1 MDLARGVD
9 FVYIEQQDFMIKAWK
24 ELMAFLPGVWQH
36 RWWGLW
42 TALIVGVGGVGLT
55 LLMPDR
61 YEATARVQLD
71 TQTILKP
78 LLSGL
83 AVQPNTDQQVQMMA
97 RTLVSRPNVE
107 RVVEMTGLDQGLD
120 EIKRDRL
127 ILDMLKKIQFRP
139 SGGSNFYAVAYR
151 DPDPAIARK
160 VVESLLTIFQEANLG
175 DQRRDAIKARGFIDE
190 QLAVYEQKLVEAEAA
205 LKDFKVRNLNLM
217 PNLASDYV
225 AQTAEAQKELT
236 QTRLELRQLESSREA
251 LRQQLATEPPT
262 LSTRSSNP
270 DGSPGAPANMSLAD
284 TRLDAARKQLDS
296 MLVRFTD
303 EHPDVV
309 NMKRTIKELEEL
321 VASEHRNGGSDPERQ
336 IGSVPNKVY
345 QDLKISLADTEARIA
360 SLRAKVAEAQ
370 VWLAD
375 ARKAAQTIPQ
385 VEAEYT
391 QLMRDYEVNKNSY
404 DQLLRRREQAEI
416 SGSMGSDSGL
426 GSFRVIDPPYVG
438 QRPASP
444 NRPLLLIGVL
454 LASLAAGL
462 AMTFFR
468 DASVPTFRDPEALV
482 EHTGLPMLGTVA
494 FNADAR
500 TRAASRRGAFA
511 FSASAML
518 YIGAFTALIAIQ
530 TFAYLKA

>member
-1 MDLARGVD
+1 
-9 FVYIEQQDFMIKAWK
+9 MIKAWK
-24 ELMAFLPGVWQH
+24 ELMAFMPGVWQH

-42 TALIVGVGGVGLT
+42 TALIVGIGGVGLT

-107 RVVEMTGLDQGLD
+107 RVIEMSGLGDGLDQV
-120 EIKRDRL
+120 KRDRL
-127 ILDMLKKIQFRP
+127 VLDMLKKIQFRP
-139 SGGSNFYAVAYR
+139 SGGSNFYAVAFR
-151 DPDPAIARK
+151 DPDPAMARK
-160 VVESLLTIFQEANLG
+160 VVDSLLTIFQEANLG

-190 QLAVYEQKLVEAEAA
+190 QLAVYEKKLVEAETA

-225 AQTAEAQKELT
+225 AQTADAQKELV

-251 LRQQLATEPPT
+251 LRQQLASEPPT
-262 LSTRSSNP
+262 LSTRTQS
-270 DGSPGAPANMSLAD
+270 DGSSTASGPMSLAES
-284 TRLDAARKQLDS
+284 RLDGARKQLDS

-303 EHPDVV
+303 EHPDVL
-309 NMKRTIKELEEL
+309 NMRRTIKELEEV
-321 VASEHRNGGSDPERQ
+321 VAAEHKSGVADPERLA
-336 IGSVPNKVY
+336 GAVPNKVY

-416 SGSMGSDSGL
+416 SGSMGTDSGL
-426 GSFRVIDPPYVG
+426 GAFRIIDPPYVG

-444 NRPLLLIGVL
+444 NRPLLLFGVL
-454 LASLAAGL
+454 IASLAAGL

-468 DASVPTFRDPEALV
+468 DASVPTFRDPEDLV
-482 EHTGLPMLGTVA
+482 EHTGLPMLGTVV

-518 YIGAFTALIAIQ
+518 YIGAFAALIAVQ
-530 TFAYLKA
+530 AFVYMRA